1 MKQKS
6 KLFLLVLLAGVLTL
20 SACTGKKEKTQENTK
35 ATAKKGTFTVTDIK
49 GRQVHFNKVP
59 EKVVTI
65 GHGALKYYTY
75 VCGDKNLVGI
85 EEAEKKGHSVK
96 GQSIHHAYPNLKNI
110 KSVGNGGP
118 KLSPNYENLAFV
130 KPDVIFAAYETS
142 KEDFDKLQEKTK
154 VPVVAIG
161 TIMKGN
167 IFDKETYDT
176 FSIIGKTMQKEKR
189 ANEIIQTI
197 KDVESDLKKRSEGI
211 SKPLEAYIGA
221 TTFKGPQGILST
233 KTKLDLLKTVG
244 VKNVMDKITNKRSI
258 ILDKEKLLE
267 INPKLMLLDMSGKTP
282 LLEDMKKDPTFY
294 KKLEAFKT
302 GKVYGLM
309 PYFTYG
315 MNYDTALI
323 NMYYIGK
330 LAYPE
335 KYQDIDIEKKAR
347 EIYTKFVGKD
357 VFDSMK
363 KVHPESFKEFKIH
376 E

>member
-1 MKQKS
+1 M
-6 KLFLLVLLAGVLTL
+6 
-20 SACTGKKEKTQENTK
+20 
-35 ATAKKGTFTVTDIK
+35 
-49 GRQVHFNKVP
+49 
-59 EKVVTI
+59 
-65 GHGALKYYTY
+65 
-75 VCGDKNLVGI
+75 
-85 EEAEKKGHSVK
+85 
-96 GQSIHHAYPNLKNI
+96 
-110 KSVGNGGP
+110 
-118 KLSPNYENLAFV
+118 
-130 KPDVIFAAYETS
+130 
-142 KEDFDKLQEKTK
+142 
-154 VPVVAIG
+154 
-161 TIMKGN
+161 
-167 IFDKETYDT
+167 
-176 FSIIGKTMQKEKR
+176 
-189 ANEIIQTI
+189 
-197 KDVESDLKKRSEGI
+197 KKRSEDI